1 MLCIFSCVYW
11 PSVCFLWRNVS
22 LGLQSN
28 FLTGLFVFLILS
40 CMSCLYFGDIT
51 FVSCFVCNYFL
62 PFSCCCSVAQCVQ
75 LFVTSW
81 TAACQASLSF
91 TISWSLLKLMSIK
104 SMMSCKHLI
113 LCHPLFLLTSI
124 FPSIRIFSSESA
136 LHIKWPK
143 DWSFS
148 FSICPSNEYS
158 GLISLGLTGLIYLLS
173 KGLSRV
179 FSNTTV

>member
-1 MLCIFSCVYW
+1 MCLLTICMFSLEKCLFRSSVQFFDW
-11 PSVCFLWRNVS
+11 VVCFSDIELYE
-22 LGLQSN
+22 L
-28 FLTGLFVFLILS
+28 LI
-40 CMSCLYFGDIT
+40 YFGDIT

-62 PFSCCCSVAQCVQ
+62 PFSCCSVAQCVQ
-75 LFVTSW
+75 LFVTPW
-81 TAACQASLSF
+81 AEAHQASLSF
-91 TISWSLLKLMSIK
+91 TISWSLLNLMSIK
-104 SMMSCKHLI
+104 LMMSCKHLI

-136 LHIKWPK
+136 LHIWWPK

-148 FSICPSNEYS
+148 FSISPSNEYS